1 MALPETVANVEQGI
15 REVAAFLA
23 FMNGE
28 PVQPT
33 DEKHEQHEQ
42 VPLGEGQTP
51 CSGPVSVVAQSTCPS
66 PAPMNNNPG
75 GTCSKDGVMSDNL
88 SNNKIPG
95 EGTYLN
101 VVVHDA
107 QVFVSQCGGCGQ
119 PLSDQSGGD
128 DFGEEPAALFGLC
141 TRCAPV

>member
-33 DEKHEQHEQ
+33 DEQHEQ
-42 VPLGEGQTP
+42 VPLGEGKTP
-51 CSGPVSVVAQSTCPS
+51 CSGPCLVVAQSTCSS

-75 GTCSKDGVMSDNL
+75 GTCSKDGGMSDNL

-95 EGTYLN
+95 EGTYLD

-107 QVFVSQCGGCGQ
+107 QGFVSQCGRCGQ
-119 PLSDQSGGD
+119 PLSDQSDEGD
-128 DFGEEPAALFGLC
+128 FPEGPVALFGLC